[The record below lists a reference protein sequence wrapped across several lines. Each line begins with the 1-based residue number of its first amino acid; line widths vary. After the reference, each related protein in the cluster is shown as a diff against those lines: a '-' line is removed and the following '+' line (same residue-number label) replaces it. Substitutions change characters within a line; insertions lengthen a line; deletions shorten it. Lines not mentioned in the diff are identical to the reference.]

1 MYSSVSFDLSVGLGN
16 VEEDKENAEHLQC
29 VEKAKAIMLLIQ
41 ESQMTP
47 LSAICKSKWI
57 FFLVIITFRVKPE
70 DFFFT
75 N

>member
-16 VEEDKENAEHLQC
+16 VEEDKENAEHRQC

-47 LSAICKSKWI
+47 LSAICKSK
-57 FFLVIITFRVKPE
+57 
-70 DFFFT
+70 
-75 N
+75 